1 MACERS
7 RWFKHGS
14 ADRAWHVGTGSK
26 VFELNVHLW
35 EFGRPQ
41 PRTMTVRERLERVAK
56 AKAAAAAKRAA
67 TWAAKKART
76 ALAHGGSED
85 EAAEPA
91 GAGGARPSGI

>member
-1 MACERS
+1 M
-7 RWFKHGS
+7 GS
-14 ADRAWHVGTGSK
+14 GSK

-41 PRTMTVRERLERVAK
+41 PRTMTVRERLERVEQ

-67 TWAAKKART
+67 TWSAKKART
-76 ALAHGGSED
+76 ARAYGGGED
-85 EAAEPA
+85 AQVALGAAEPA